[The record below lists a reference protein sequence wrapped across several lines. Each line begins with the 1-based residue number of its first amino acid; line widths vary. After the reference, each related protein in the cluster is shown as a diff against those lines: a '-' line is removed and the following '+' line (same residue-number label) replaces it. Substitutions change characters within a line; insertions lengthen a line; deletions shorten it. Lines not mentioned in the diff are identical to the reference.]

1 VLTFDTASCS
11 IFSVPIDQKQL
22 PGDAATLRRMVLD
35 LIAQLD
41 AEQARRIKTE
51 NLLRQ
56 LLAARSGKRSEQ
68 ITEQQLALFEAELK
82 AQGVNVEDL
91 SKDDGTG
98 PDDKDPPASAGS
110 TGAKPRGRSP
120 LPAHLKRERIVHDLA
135 EAEKHC
141 KDCEQDLREF
151 GEETSER
158 YEYIPAQLIVIED
171 VCKKYACECTVK
183 TAGKPSQPIEK
194 STAGASLLSQVIVAK
209 HADHLPLNRQAKIFG
224 RFGVELSVQTM
235 CGWMGQCAGLL
246 DPLYLCLK
254 DFVLSSKVVGT
265 DDTPV
270 KVLDRN
276 LPHTRKGRI
285 WPYVGD
291 RDHPAVIYDYT
302 PTRERAGPEAFLKDF
317 KGHLQADAYVVYDSF
332 FADPERGLVEV
343 GCWAHARR
351 HFHNA
356 LENDQARMG
365 GVLAMIAHLYEVEKM
380 SRQNGLRGEALRLV
394 REQDA
399 RPMLNQLHEYLL
411 TIREQVLPKS
421 EAGQAIAYTLKN
433 WAALTCYCS
442 DGDLLIDNNATER
455 SLRGFAVGRNNWT
468 FFGSDNG
475 GKTAAV
481 LRSFVSS
488 CELVSIDPFAWFRDV
503 LSRIAEH
510 PITRLEELLP
520 HRWAQTSR

>member
-1 VLTFDTASCS
+1 LA
-11 IFSVPIDQKQL
+11 IDRKQL
-22 PGDAATLRRMVLD
+22 PDNAEVLQRMVLD
-35 LIAQLD
+35 LIAQLE

-68 ITEQQLALFEAELK
+68 ITEEQLALFEAELK

-91 SKDDGTG
+91 SKDDGAG
-98 PDDKDPPASAGS
+98 SDDKAPPLSPDSGA
-110 TGAKPRGRSP
+110 GAKPRGRSP

-141 KDCEQDLREF
+141 DTCKQDLREF

-171 VCKKYACECTVK
+171 VCKKYSCDCTVK

-194 STAGASLLSQVIVAK
+194 STAGAGLLAQVIVAK
-209 HADHLPLNRQAKIFG
+209 HADHRPLHRQAKIFR
-224 RFGVELSVQTM
+224 RFDVELSVQTM
-235 CGWMGQCAGLL
+235 GGWMGQCAGLL

-291 RDHPAVIYDYT
+291 RDHQAVVYDYT
-302 PTRERAGPEAFLKDF
+302 PTRERAGPKEFLKDY

-332 FADPERGLVEV
+332 FTDPDRGLVEV

-351 HFHNA
+351 HFHDA
-356 LENDQARMG
+356 LENDPARMG
-365 GVLAMIAHLYEVEKM
+365 GVLAMIAHLYSVEKM
-380 SRQNGLRGEALRLV
+380 GRRNGLRGEDLRLA
-394 REQDA
+394 REHGS
-399 RPMLNQLHEYLL
+399 RPMLNQLHAYLL
-411 TIREQVLPKS
+411 TIQNQVVPKS
-421 EAGQAIAYTLKN
+421 QSGQAIAYTLKN
-433 WAALTCYCS
+433 WAALTLYCD
-442 DGDLLIDNNATER
+442 DGDLSIDNNGTER
-455 SLRGFAVGRNNWT
+455 SLRGFAIGRNNWT
-468 FFGSDNG
+468 FFGSDQG

-481 LRSFVSS
+481 LRSFVTS
-488 CELVSIDPFAWFRDV
+488 CELVKVDPFVWFRDV
-503 LSRIAEH
+503 LGRIADH
-510 PITRLEELLP
+510 PIKRLAELLP
-520 HRWAQTSR
+520 HRWAPTT

>member
-1 VLTFDTASCS
+1 
-11 IFSVPIDQKQL
+11 VPIDRKQL
-22 PGDAATLRRMVLD
+22 PQSADVLQQMVLD

-41 AEQARRIKTE
+41 ASEARRIKTE

-56 LLAARSGKRSEQ
+56 LLAARSGRRSEQ
-68 ITEQQLALFEAELK
+68 ITEEQLALFEAELK

-91 SKDDGTG
+91 SKGKDAGNG
-98 PDDKDPPASAGS
+98 PDDKDPPASPGSSAEAGS
-110 TGAKPRGRSP
+110 RGRRA
-120 LPAHLKRERIVHDLA
+120 LPGHLKRERIVHDL
-135 EAEKHC
+135 EEEEKHC
-141 KDCEQDLREF
+141 AVCAQDLREF

-158 YEYIPAQLIVIED
+158 YEYVPAQLIVIED
-171 VCKKYACECTVK
+171 VCKKYSCACTVK

-194 STAGASLLSQVIVAK
+194 SIASASLLTQVIVAK
-209 HADHLPLNRQAKIFG
+209 FGDHLPLHRQAKILR
-224 RFGVELSVQTM
+224 RFGVELSDRTM
-235 CGWMGQCAGLL
+235 CGWMRQCADLL
-246 DPLYLCLK
+246 DPLYKKLK

-302 PTRERAGPEAFLKDF
+302 PTRERAGPEEFLKDF

-365 GVLAMIAHLYEVEKM
+365 GVLAMIAHLYGVEKVA
-380 SRQNGLRGEALRLV
+380 RQKSLRGEELRLA

-399 RPMLNQLHEYLL
+399 RPMLIQLHEYLL
-411 TIREQVLPKS
+411 TIRNQVLPKS
-421 EAGQAIAYTLKN
+421 ESGQAIAYALKN
-433 WAALTCYCS
+433 WTALTRYCG
-442 DGDLLIDNNATER
+442 DGDLSIDNNGTER
-455 SLRGFAVGRNNWT
+455 SLRGFAIGRNNWT

-475 GKTAAV
+475 GKSAAV
-481 LRSFVSS
+481 LRSFVTS
-488 CELVSIDPFAWFRDV
+488 CELARIDPFAWFRDV
-503 LSRIAEH
+503 LGRIAGKGVGCDRSSV
-510 PITRLEELLP
+510 PGPPGGLRRSRVPAKAP
-520 HRWAQTSR
+520 H

>member
-1 VLTFDTASCS
+1 
-11 IFSVPIDQKQL
+11 
-22 PGDAATLRRMVLD
+22 MVLD

-68 ITEQQLALFEAELK
+68 ITDEQLALFESELK

-98 PDDKDPPASAGS
+98 PDDKAPPASPGS

-120 LPAHLKRERIVHDLA
+120 LPAYLKRERIVHDLA

-141 KDCEQDLREF
+141 NTCEQDLREF
-151 GEETSER
+151 GEESSER
-158 YEYIPAQLIVIED
+158 HEYIPAQLIVIED

-194 STAGASLLSQVIVAK
+194 STAGASLLAQVIVAK
-209 HADHLPLNRQAKIFG
+209 HADHLPLHRQAKIFR
-224 RFGVELSVQTM
+224 RFGVDLRVQTM

-246 DPLYLCLK
+246 DPLYLRLK
-254 DFVLSSKVVGT
+254 GFVLSSKVVGT

-302 PTRERAGPEAFLKDF
+302 PTRERAGPKEFLKNYR
-317 KGHLQADAYVVYDSF
+317 GHLQADAYVVYDSF
-332 FADPERGLVEV
+332 FTDPERGLVEV

-356 LENDQARMG
+356 LENDHARMG
-365 GVLAMIAHLYEVEKM
+365 GVLAMIAHLYGVEKIA
-380 SRQNGLRGEALRLV
+380 RQNALRGEELRLA
-394 REQDA
+394 REHGT
-399 RPMLNQLHEYLL
+399 RPMLNQIHEYLL
-411 TIREQVLPKS
+411 VIREQVLPKS
-421 EAGQAIAYTLKN
+421 ESGQAIAYTLKN
-433 WAALTCYCS
+433 WTALTRYCG
-442 DGDLLIDNNATER
+442 DGDLAIDNNGTER
-455 SLRGFAVGRNNWT
+455 SLRGFAIGRNNWT

-481 LRSFVSS
+481 LRRFVTS
-488 CELVSIDPFAWFRDV
+488 CELAKIDPFAWFNDV
-503 LSRIAEH
+503 LGRIADH
-510 PITRLEELLP
+510 PIKRLEELLP
-520 HRWAQTSR
+520 HRWAQAIR